1 MTLVLFGFLIFVIG
15 VDPDLIGM
23 NRSPTVGFIQ
33 VYMWLTGLA
42 ILLICA
48 YATVRVVRN
57 NRPTSL
63 RADIGL
69 RLIASGYVVAASA
82 SMADFIGIGSHS
94 MPYVYF
100 GPIQVIGLAGGVLI
114 SLLGVILYW
123 PRRRRTPEDGK
134 PWKLPAI
141 RLPRLKIRKKTS
153 AGPEESPNKVGIEDA
168 QNSRISADRVES

>member
-1 MTLVLFGFLIFVIG
+1 MTLVLIGFLIFVIG

-33 VYMWLTGLA
+33 VYVWLTGLA
-42 ILLICA
+42 VLLVCA

-94 MPYVYF
+94 MPFVYF
-100 GPIQVIGLAGGVLI
+100 GPMQVMGLAGGVLI

-123 PRRRRTPEDGK
+123 PRRRRTPEEG
-134 PWKLPAI
+134 PLWRLPAI
-141 RLPRLKIRKKTS
+141 RLPRFKLRKKTS
-153 AGPEESPNKVGIEDA
+153 AGPEESPNEVSHEDA
-168 QNSRISADRVES
+168 PMEEATPERADG